1 MTSRSSDTI
10 EIFFKEYPNC
20 GMTLIPQRIP
30 QPQPQ
35 SFDDRYRNRN
45 SGSGWDNNLWHRTAL
60 DGIFEVLNFDF
71 CCNSDSNNVILLT
84 LSICH
89 QEAIE
94 LSQVFPALAPGS
106 LTPFFLT
113 NKNAL

>member
-35 SFDDRYRNRN
+35 PQSFDDRYRNRN
-45 SGSGWDNNLWHRTAL
+45 SGSGSTVYTD
-60 DGIFEVLNFDF
+60 
-71 CCNSDSNNVILLT
+71 ILK
-84 LSICH
+84 IKDYW
-89 QEAIE
+89 
-94 LSQVFPALAPGS
+94 VFPRKLDTAWQSKVTRKQQQLS
-106 LTPFFLT
+106 
-113 NKNAL
+113 